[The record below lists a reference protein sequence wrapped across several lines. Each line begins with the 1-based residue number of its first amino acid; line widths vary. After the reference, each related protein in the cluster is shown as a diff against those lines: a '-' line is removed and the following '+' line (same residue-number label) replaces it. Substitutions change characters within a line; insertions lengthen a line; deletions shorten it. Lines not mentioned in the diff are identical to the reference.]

1 MKKLNK
7 KGLPPL
13 VNEQAKVI
21 RVIGEELYKLDKE
34 DPVRKSE
41 VAVRGVGVYTIE
53 TLHKDLAEKF
63 VDLAEKMRSMSPEQA
78 EQANYLLQNSA
89 LPVMLEGLMDAYAEL
104 RTKRSKGGIGSRGI
118 DL

>member
-1 MKKLNK
+1 
-7 KGLPPL
+7 
-13 VNEQAKVI
+13 
-21 RVIGEELYKLDKE
+21 
-34 DPVRKSE
+34 
-41 VAVRGVGVYTIE
+41 
-53 TLHKDLAEKF
+53 
-63 VDLAEKMRSMSPEQA
+63 MRSMSPEQA